1 MERKTFTLSDLDE
14 NFWEKVLTVSLEHSS
29 GPGGWGCLWIVTS
42 EKREYFIGFE
52 GFPYNE
58 YHLEEFS
65 PLFRRKDKVTDYKHP
80 YEAEDNGWKYICK
93 EGTLVRDEF
102 YDEFIKVYEEEKRK
116 EHYYIHIP
124 DIAAKVLKT
133 ENLERFDYEE
143 TVKLQEKRD
152 AKWRAIEEKRERL
165 KLTGEHFQWRSLYY
179 NNDSD
184 MFENGKYTL
193 IFKEV
198 EGKVVGYRFS
208 ILYQKEEESPL
219 HLQLSAETEAYNLFE
234 KRYDDVQG
242 ELYYENV
249 KSQSLGVWGVGGA
262 DQTLNQYEIN
272 HPGDFVRSFQTL
284 EEVQNYAIAITN
296 IRNYANK
303 ENLIQDLDNP
313 KRKYKNLLR
322 QYEAV
327 AAFQEYYQEML
338 EIVRQYEY
346 PDASCAGGKYVFDDV
361 KERTKIDE
369 GLLGEMWKYIP
380 QVLGKRVQE
389 HAKKMI
395 LECREHLKIE
405 K

>member
-102 YDEFIKVYEEEKRK
+102 YDEFIKVYE
-116 EHYYIHIP
+116 
-124 DIAAKVLKT
+124 
-133 ENLERFDYEE
+133 
-143 TVKLQEKRD
+143 
-152 AKWRAIEEKRERL
+152 EEKRERL

-284 EEVQNYAIAITN
+284 EEAQNYAIAITN

>member
-262 DQTLNQYEIN
+262 DQTLNL
-272 HPGDFVRSFQTL
+272 S
-284 EEVQNYAIAITN
+284 
-296 IRNYANK
+296 
-303 ENLIQDLDNP
+303 LIHISEP
-313 KRKYKNLLR
+313 TRPY
-322 QYEAV
+322 
-327 AAFQEYYQEML
+327 
-338 EIVRQYEY
+338 
-346 PDASCAGGKYVFDDV
+346 
-361 KERTKIDE
+361 
-369 GLLGEMWKYIP
+369 
-380 QVLGKRVQE
+380 
-389 HAKKMI
+389 
-395 LECREHLKIE
+395 
-405 K
+405 